1 MKNQGGGPPL
11 SFSPFSAL
19 AFPSLNHVSFAV
31 ATLTF
36 SIHPRARSRSDIMAS
51 TPQPL
56 WDLALKIL
64 GLTGAIGFLII
75 LVRQK
80 LWL

>member
-1 MKNQGGGPPL
+1 
-11 SFSPFSAL
+11 
-19 AFPSLNHVSFAV
+19 
-31 ATLTF
+31 
-36 SIHPRARSRSDIMAS
+36 MAS

-75 LVRQK
+75 LVRQN